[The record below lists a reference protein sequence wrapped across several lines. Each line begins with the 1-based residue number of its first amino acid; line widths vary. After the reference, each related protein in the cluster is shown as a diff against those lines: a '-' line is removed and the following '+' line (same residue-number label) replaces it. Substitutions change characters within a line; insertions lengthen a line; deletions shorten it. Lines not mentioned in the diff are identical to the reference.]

1 MAYLNLLATGR
12 WWPKQLALFQEVYK
26 EAPPVTN
33 GLIISLLCFSIFFF
47 LTDNLLLCFLQSE
60 KNTALS
66 KLAELEH
73 EVSDSNSQVSS
84 LQTKLADSQSKIKE
98 LEVTLS
104 NKLVQ
109 QSADVSTRE
118 EELRKNIE
126 KISSLEKDV
135 EEQKEAKTS
144 LQKELKTT
152 VSLNWSKCNLL
163 RVTKETFFQTLLI
176 QYNLFF
182 AQ

>member
-1 MAYLNLLATGR
+1 MWKYTNYGLLKSIGNWQVVAKTAGFISR
-12 WWPKQLALFQEVYK
+12 SVQGGS
-26 EAPPVTN
+26 PVTN

-47 LTDNLLLCFLQSE
+47 LTDNLLICFLQSE

-66 KLAELEH
+66 KLAELGH

-126 KISSLEKDV
+126 KISSLEKDL

-152 VSLNWSKCNLL
+152 VSLN
-163 RVTKETFFQTLLI
+163 
-176 QYNLFF
+176 
-182 AQ
+182 

>member
-1 MAYLNLLATGR
+1 MLWKYTNYGLLKSIGNWQVVTKTASFISRSVQGGS
-12 WWPKQLALFQEVYK
+12 
-26 EAPPVTN
+26 PVTN

-47 LTDNLLLCFLQSE
+47 LTDNLLMCFLQSE

-66 KLAELEH
+66 RLAVLEH
-73 EVSDSNSQVSS
+73 KVSDSNSQVSS

-126 KISSLEKDV
+126 KISSLEKDL

-152 VSLNWSKCNLL
+152 VSLN
-163 RVTKETFFQTLLI
+163 
-176 QYNLFF
+176 
-182 AQ
+182 

>member
-1 MAYLNLLATGR
+1 MLWKYANYGLLKSIGNWQVVTKTAGFISR
-12 WWPKQLALFQEVYK
+12 SVQGGS
-26 EAPPVTN
+26 PVTN
-33 GLIISLLCFSIFFF
+33 GLIISLLCFSIFF
-47 LTDNLLLCFLQSE
+47 LTDNPLICFLQSE

-73 EVSDSNSQVSS
+73 EVSDSTSQVSS
-84 LQTKLADSQSKIKE
+84 LQAKLADSQSKIKE

-109 QSADVSTRE
+109 QSADVSTRK

-126 KISSLEKDV
+126 KISSLEKDL

-152 VSLNWSKCNLL
+152 VSLNIEVN
-163 RVTKETFFQTLLI
+163 VT
-176 QYNLFF
+176 N
-182 AQ
+182 

>member
-1 MAYLNLLATGR
+1 MLWKYTNYGLLKSIGNWQVVTKTAGFISR
-12 WWPKQLALFQEVYK
+12 SVQGGS
-26 EAPPVTN
+26 PVTN

-47 LTDNLLLCFLQSE
+47 FLTDNLFMCFLQSE

-84 LQTKLADSQSKIKE
+84 LQTKLAGSQSKIKE

-126 KISSLEKDV
+126 KISSLEKDL

-152 VSLNWSKCNLL
+152 VSLN
-163 RVTKETFFQTLLI
+163 
-176 QYNLFF
+176 
-182 AQ
+182 

>member
-1 MAYLNLLATGR
+1 MLWKYTNYGLLKSIGNWQVVTKTAGFISR
-12 WWPKQLALFQEVYK
+12 SVQGGS
-26 EAPPVTN
+26 PVTN

-47 LTDNLLLCFLQSE
+47 LTDNLLMCFLQSE

-152 VSLNWSKCNLL
+152 VSLN
-163 RVTKETFFQTLLI
+163 
-176 QYNLFF
+176 
-182 AQ
+182 

>member
-1 MAYLNLLATGR
+1 M
-12 WWPKQLALFQEVYK
+12 
-26 EAPPVTN
+26 
-33 GLIISLLCFSIFFF
+33 
-47 LTDNLLLCFLQSE
+47 
-60 KNTALS
+60 
-66 KLAELEH
+66 
-73 EVSDSNSQVSS
+73 SS

-126 KISSLEKDV
+126 KISSLEKDL

-152 VSLNWSKCNLL
+152 VSLN
-163 RVTKETFFQTLLI
+163 
-176 QYNLFF
+176 
-182 AQ
+182 

>member
-1 MAYLNLLATGR
+1 MLWKYANYGLLKSIGNWQVVSKTAGFISR
-12 WWPKQLALFQEVYK
+12 SVQGGS
-26 EAPPVTN
+26 PVTN
-33 GLIISLLCFSIFFF
+33 GLIISLLRFYVF
-47 LTDNLLLCFLQSE
+47 LTDNLLMCFLQSE

-98 LEVTLS
+98 LEITLS

-118 EELRKNIE
+118 EELRQNIE
-126 KISSLEKDV
+126 KISSLEKDL

-152 VSLNWSKCNLL
+152 VSVN
-163 RVTKETFFQTLLI
+163 
-176 QYNLFF
+176 
-182 AQ
+182 

>member
-1 MAYLNLLATGR
+1 MLWKYANYGLLKSIGNWQVVTKTAGFISR
-12 WWPKQLALFQEVYK
+12 SVQGGS
-26 EAPPVTN
+26 PVTN

-47 LTDNLLLCFLQSE
+47 LTDNLLMCFLQSE

-126 KISSLEKDV
+126 KISSLEKDL

-152 VSLNWSKCNLL
+152 VSLN
-163 RVTKETFFQTLLI
+163 
-176 QYNLFF
+176 
-182 AQ
+182 

>member
-1 MAYLNLLATGR
+1 MLWKYTSYGLLKSIGNWQVVTKTAGFISR
-12 WWPKQLALFQEVYK
+12 SVQGGS
-26 EAPPVTN
+26 PVTN

-47 LTDNLLLCFLQSE
+47 LTDNLLMCFLQSE

-126 KISSLEKDV
+126 KISSLEKDL

-152 VSLNWSKCNLL
+152 VSLN
-163 RVTKETFFQTLLI
+163 
-176 QYNLFF
+176 
-182 AQ
+182 

>member
-1 MAYLNLLATGR
+1 MLWKYTNYGLLKSIGNWQVVTKTAGFISR
-12 WWPKQLALFQEVYK
+12 SVQGGS
-26 EAPPVTN
+26 PVTN

-47 LTDNLLLCFLQSE
+47 LTDNLLMCFLQSE

-126 KISSLEKDV
+126 KISSLEKDL

-152 VSLNWSKCNLL
+152 VSLN
-163 RVTKETFFQTLLI
+163 
-176 QYNLFF
+176 
-182 AQ
+182 

>member
-1 MAYLNLLATGR
+1 MLWKYTNYGLLKSIGNWQVVTKTAGFISR
-12 WWPKQLALFQEVYK
+12 SVQGGS
-26 EAPPVTN
+26 PVTN
-33 GLIISLLCFSIFFF
+33 GLIISLLCFSIFF
-47 LTDNLLLCFLQSE
+47 LTDNLLMCFLQSE

-66 KLAELEH
+66 KLAELQH

-98 LEVTLS
+98 LEVTS

-126 KISSLEKDV
+126 KISSLEKDL

-152 VSLNWSKCNLL
+152 VSLN
-163 RVTKETFFQTLLI
+163 
-176 QYNLFF
+176 
-182 AQ
+182 

>member
-1 MAYLNLLATGR
+1 MLWKYTNYGLLKSIGNWQVVTKTAGFISR
-12 WWPKQLALFQEVYK
+12 SVQGGS
-26 EAPPVTN
+26 PVTN

-47 LTDNLLLCFLQSE
+47 LTDNLLMCFLQSE

-73 EVSDSNSQVSS
+73 EVSDSTSQVSS

-98 LEVTLS
+98 LEVMLS

-126 KISSLEKDV
+126 KISSLEKDL

-152 VSLNWSKCNLL
+152 VSLN
-163 RVTKETFFQTLLI
+163 
-176 QYNLFF
+176 
-182 AQ
+182 

>member
-1 MAYLNLLATGR
+1 MLWKYTNYGLLKSIGNWQVVTKTASFISRSVQGGS
-12 WWPKQLALFQEVYK
+12 
-26 EAPPVTN
+26 PVTN

-47 LTDNLLLCFLQSE
+47 LTDNLLMCFLQSE

-66 KLAELEH
+66 RLAELEH

-126 KISSLEKDV
+126 KISSLEKDL

-152 VSLNWSKCNLL
+152 VSLN
-163 RVTKETFFQTLLI
+163 
-176 QYNLFF
+176 
-182 AQ
+182 

>member
-1 MAYLNLLATGR
+1 MLWKYTNYGLLKSIGNWQVVTKTAGFISR
-12 WWPKQLALFQEVYK
+12 SVQGGS
-26 EAPPVTN
+26 PVTN

-47 LTDNLLLCFLQSE
+47 LTDNLLMCFLQSE

-98 LEVTLS
+98 LEVMLS

-126 KISSLEKDV
+126 KISSLENDL

-152 VSLNWSKCNLL
+152 VSLN
-163 RVTKETFFQTLLI
+163 
-176 QYNLFF
+176 
-182 AQ
+182 

>member
-1 MAYLNLLATGR
+1 MLWKYTNYGLLKSIGNWQVVTKTASFISRSVQGGS
-12 WWPKQLALFQEVYK
+12 
-26 EAPPVTN
+26 PVTN

-47 LTDNLLLCFLQSE
+47 LTDNLLMCFLQSE

-126 KISSLEKDV
+126 KISSLEKDL

-152 VSLNWSKCNLL
+152 VSLN
-163 RVTKETFFQTLLI
+163 
-176 QYNLFF
+176 
-182 AQ
+182 

>member
-1 MAYLNLLATGR
+1 MLWKYANYGLLKSIGNWQVVTKTAGFISR
-12 WWPKQLALFQEVYK
+12 SVQGGS
-26 EAPPVTN
+26 PVTN

-47 LTDNLLLCFLQSE
+47 LTDNLLMCFLQSE

-73 EVSDSNSQVSS
+73 EVSDSTSQVSS
-84 LQTKLADSQSKIKE
+84 LQTKLADSQSQIKE

-126 KISSLEKDV
+126 KISSLEKDL

-152 VSLNWSKCNLL
+152 VSLN
-163 RVTKETFFQTLLI
+163 
-176 QYNLFF
+176 
-182 AQ
+182 